1 MSARSTPRQTRSFLM
16 QRLREAG
23 IQPNRRHGQN
33 FLIDLNLVQLIVR
46 AAELEPRDV
55 VLEIG
60 GGTGGLTAMV
70 AEKAAAVV
78 SVEMDQNLAQLASE
92 TLHGFDNVTLLVAD
106 ALKNKNRLNPV
117 VLETV
122 EQKLAEVPE
131 SRFKLVANLPY
142 NIATPVISNLLAIE
156 SPPVLMAVT
165 IQKEL
170 ADRILARPST
180 KDYGALSVWV
190 QSQCR
195 VELVRTLPPE
205 AFWPRPKVWSAI
217 LRIVLDPEARARI
230 PDLAYFHGFVRSMFF
245 HRRKYLRSVV
255 RSAYK
260 GRLDTAAVD
269 EALAE
274 MKLGPESR
282 AEQLDVE
289 TMLRLCETLRAKEQL
304 GSTPS

>member
-1 MSARSTPRQTRSFLM
+1 M